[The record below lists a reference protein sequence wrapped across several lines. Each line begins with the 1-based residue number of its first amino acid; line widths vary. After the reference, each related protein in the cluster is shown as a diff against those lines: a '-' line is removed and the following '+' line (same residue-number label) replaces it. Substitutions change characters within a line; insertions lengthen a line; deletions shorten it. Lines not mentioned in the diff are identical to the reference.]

1 MIKRLPITVSESAR
15 NKIFEIRSQKSIAD
29 DYCLRLG
36 VKSAGCG
43 VASYVIGFDYANDK
57 DEVYYLDG
65 LKVII
70 EKIQVMHL
78 AGKEVD
84 FGNSDGKVGFIFR
97 NKKQFS

>member
-1 MIKRLPITVSESAR
+1 MTKKLPITISESAYK
-15 NKIFEIRSQKSIAD
+15 KILKIRSQKSIAN

-43 VASYVIGFDYANDK
+43 IASYILGFDYANDK
-57 DEVYYLDG
+57 DEIYHLDG

-70 EKIQVMHL
+70 EKIQILHL

-97 NKKQFS
+97 DRK